1 MKQCIQFLLCLAMI
15 LAFGVCNP
23 VRAEN
28 PVLKVVFYEE
38 PPYQFMPDQG
48 NASGLLV
55 EFFDAIAQ
63 KCGYSASY
71 SVMPSLAKC
80 VQALNQGDADVILGM
95 PSFNQ
100 YNLSETVEIYS
111 SSMVLLGSTEPV
123 QKHLGENTEFSVG
136 YDYNTIPSTILP
148 RLMSNYHVIS
158 SKQNTL
164 LNYLQNSK
172 ADVVIVDRLIEDWYY
187 KDWDGEKPEVLNDYL
202 ETVKYSIALH
212 PDDRILLRELNTG
225 ILEFRLSGDYSN
237 ISSRWSI
244 SEPSQKL
251 VLFLRRITV
260 ILFICIAGA
269 MFYILISNRIR
280 NMLKQEVQE
289 KTLALQCANQSL
301 ANQLE
306 QLQFQ
311 DELRCEIINNSANGL
326 VLVDKEY
333 RVQMINQRAAT
344 LAKVSSN
351 QEGLMLTQL
360 PRFWAL
366 ANRIGPDL
374 FSGAIKSNSLSFEY
388 KAPSGHIER
397 LLGSVHYIYHNKEVT
412 GALLSMEDITFELEA
427 AKKSFERE
435 KNYVLN
441 RMVAGIAH
449 EIKNPLMSIRT
460 YACLIPQ
467 KIDDPDF
474 RASFAE
480 FVPRESDRINHLV
493 ESLVNYAKP
502 VQGEPTCIDLFGL
515 VRDCAYFSEVAS
527 RNPAIRFNL
536 SAKGNFYIYSNAN
549 QIKQILINII
559 INGIESIERKL
570 AEKPNLN
577 AVYSISVTSYID
589 GEYGCVQV
597 RDEGIGMNDYVKKHC
612 VDLFYTTKE
621 RGSGLG
627 LALSSQYIRENGGSL
642 EIESEVGQY
651 TCITLR
657 FRSVEHETQYLNYR

>member
-1 MKQCIQFLLCLAMI
+1 MKYYVQFLLCLALI
-15 LAFGVCNP
+15 LALGVYSP
-23 VRAEN
+23 VQAEN
-28 PVLKVVFYEE
+28 PVLKVVLYEE
-38 PPYQFMPDQG
+38 QPYQFVSDQG
-48 NASGLLV
+48 SASGLLV

-63 KCGYSASY
+63 NCGYSTEY
-71 SVMPSLAKC
+71 SVMPSLTKC

-95 PSFNQ
+95 PSRNQ

-111 SSMVLLGSTEPV
+111 SSMVLLGHAGPI
-123 QKHLGENTEFSVG
+123 QKHSGDNTEFSVG
-136 YDYNTIPSTILP
+136 YDYNTISSTILP
-148 RLMSNYHVIS
+148 RLMSNHHVIS

-164 LNYLQNSK
+164 LNYLQNNK
-172 ADVVIVDRLIEDWYY
+172 ADAVIVDRLIAGWYY
-187 KDWDGEKPEVLNDYL
+187 KDWDGEKPKVLNDYL
-202 ETVKYSIALH
+202 ETVKYSIALR
-212 PDDRILLRELNTG
+212 PEGRILLRELNTG

-251 VLFLRRITV
+251 VLLLRRTSL
-260 ILFICIAGA
+260 ILFICTAGA
-269 MFYILISNRIR
+269 MFYILINNRIR

-351 QEGLMLTQL
+351 QEGLMLVQL

-374 FSGAIKSNSLSFEY
+374 FSGDIRSNSLSFEY
-388 KAPSGHIER
+388 KAPSGHTER

-412 GALLSMEDITFELEA
+412 GALLSMEDITFELEV

-460 YACLIPQ
+460 YACLIPH

-502 VQGEPTCIDLFGL
+502 VQGEPACIDLFGL

-527 RNPAIRFNL
+527 RNTAIRFNL
-536 SAKGNFYIYSNAN
+536 SATGNFYIYSNSN
-549 QIKQILINII
+549 QVKQILINII

-570 AEKPNLN
+570 AETSNLN
-577 AVYSISVTSYID
+577 AVYSISVTAYAD

-612 VDLFYTTKE
+612 IDLFYTTKE

-642 EIESEVGQY
+642 EIESEEGQY

-657 FRSVEHETQYLNYR
+657 FRSVEHETKYLNYR